1 MTNTFP
7 KEQFEEIYK
16 EYHTYLI
23 RLACKYVKDE
33 NKAYDVVQEVFI
45 KLNRQD
51 FNKFNEIEKIRAWLS
66 TVCRNTS
73 FNYLR
78 NNKKYV
84 ELDELQQINTIS
96 DELDPFTQI
105 EMDET
110 KSNDQKLILK
120 FLKQL
125 GAKQRQCLILR
136 FYKNKS
142 YLEIAKQMKTNDGCV
157 GFNINKGIAK
167 LKELMQNHLK
177 SEKNKLHFRSK
188 KT

>member
-7 KEQFEEIYK
+7 KERFEEIYK
-16 EYHTYLI
+16 EYHTYLL

-33 NKAYDVVQEVFI
+33 NKASDVVQEVFI

-73 FNYLR
+73 FNYIR

-84 ELDELQQINTIS
+84 ELDTEQENNRVS
-96 DELDPFTQI
+96 DVLDPFAQV
-105 EMDET
+105 ELEET
-110 KSNDQKLILK
+110 NSINQKLILK

-142 YLEIAKQMKTNDGCV
+142 YLEIAKQMKTNDSCV

-167 LKELMQNHLK
+167 LKQLMENHLR
-177 SEKNKLHFRSK
+177 SEKNKLHLRSK
-188 KT
+188 KS

>member
-73 FNYLR
+73 FNYIR

-84 ELDELQQINTIS
+84 ELDVEQENNRVS
-96 DELDPFTQI
+96 DILDPFAQL
-105 EMDET
+105 ELDET
-110 KSNDQKLILK
+110 KNNNQKLILK

-167 LKELMQNHLK
+167 LKELMENHLK